1 MGDSA
6 HPQGPGATRSSAP
19 RCWHNGTGRP
29 PPLGTACWGT
39 GLWPCMPHLG
49 CLEAPS
55 HTGAT
60 RLRQGRG
67 TLKVRRRTVSVFSLG
82 STGRPGRP
90 QDCPERSAV
99 GAPELP
105 RSSSD
110 SLRAT
115 RADSAVR
122 LLSTP
127 WRCEVGIPPPALG
140 GETRVREGPPSPRA
154 PGVGEVCRTPR
165 ALGFDRP
172 RARTGVGGAREG
184 FAHLRKSSMWTT
196 AGAIFST
203 TSAMKLNLYLGLV
216 SWWRPALAGTTR
228 RINEA
233 QTPPAVP
240 RTTPPGG
247 SSSEEPPPRLR
258 APQGCPTLS
267 PVTPRYLGGGS
278 LVPRMVTVES
288 PHWTRYHRVGREAQ
302 RCQDTYPDVT
312 LEPDPSQQPG
322 PSPFLSPRAVPWR
335 EATVPSPAGS
345 GPSSSP
351 C

>member
-67 TLKVRRRTVSVFSLG
+67 TLNVRRRTVSVFSLG

-127 WRCEVGIPPPALG
+127 WRCEVGIPLPRPWRGDQSQRGAAL
-140 GETRVREGPPSPRA
+140 PK
-154 PGVGEVCRTPR
+154 
-165 ALGFDRP
+165 
-172 RARTGVGGAREG
+172 GARCRG
-184 FAHLRKSSMWTT
+184 GLPDPTCAWLR
-196 AGAIFST
+196 
-203 TSAMKLNLYLGLV
+203 
-216 SWWRPALAGTTR
+216 
-228 RINEA
+228 
-233 QTPPAVP
+233 
-240 RTTPPGG
+240 
-247 SSSEEPPPRLR
+247 PPP
-258 APQGCPTLS
+258 C
-267 PVTPRYLGGGS
+267 
-278 LVPRMVTVES
+278 
-288 PHWTRYHRVGREAQ
+288 
-302 RCQDTYPDVT
+302 
-312 LEPDPSQQPG
+312 
-322 PSPFLSPRAVPWR
+322 
-335 EATVPSPAGS
+335 
-345 GPSSSP
+345 
-351 C
+351 